1 MDIWTLSYRSEHL
14 NEQQNDYR
22 LIDMNSS
29 KPESIKEQV
38 IETLKT
44 KKFTRNQL
52 ITQIIDLHHLSW
64 SEANGIAYNILLD
77 SRVHFAGTDEEN
89 TSIYRIGNDSD

>member
-1 MDIWTLSYRSEHL
+1 MEPL

-22 LIDMNSS
+22 VIDMDSS
-29 KPESIKEQV
+29 KPESIKEHV
-38 IETLKT
+38 IETLKS

-52 ITQIIDLHHLSW
+52 IAQIIDLHHLSW

-77 SRVHFAGTDEEN
+77 SRVHFAGMDEEN